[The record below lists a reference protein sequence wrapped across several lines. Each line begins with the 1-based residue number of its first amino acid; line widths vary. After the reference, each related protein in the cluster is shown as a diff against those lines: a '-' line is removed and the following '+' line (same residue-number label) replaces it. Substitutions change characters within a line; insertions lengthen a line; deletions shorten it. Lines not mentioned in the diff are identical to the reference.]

1 LVHQLLC
8 DLVRATGGG
17 GDSELLAHLLLA
29 AVRADLLNHLA
40 SRRGISR
47 RRLRAD
53 LASAVDLVL
62 GSAEAS
68 PPSD

>member
-1 LVHQLLC
+1 LSDLL
-8 DLVRATGGG
+8 RATGRGD
-17 GDSELLAHLLLA
+17 DSELLAHLLLA
-29 AVRADLLNHLA
+29 AVRADLVDHLA

-62 GSAEAS
+62 EAAGAS